1 MRIKKSLKRK
11 LRKRKIQLRK
21 NRIIGR
27 PSDKPK
33 LKLLPRYASRKKIIT
48 RKYIIGIYS
57 KSVCSKIDFSNITFI
72 NTNLRGSI
80 FKQTKFNGSKFIYSD
95 FNGVHFNCIKFKN
108 TEFKRCL
115 FYGTIFKKSTF
126 DNCHFK
132 ECIFINMKTELLPE
146 LDMSNFVLKRPPF
159 ISLSTSFI
167 EKLSQFKKIEH
178 LTKSR
183 LIHIKGGKVN
193 HATFYAITTLFSNDE
208 KTLLLLLVKTF
219 EKQGKKIPYTVG
231 SLIENLKNIDR

>member
-33 LKLLPRYASRKKIIT
+33 LKLLPRYASRKKTIAQ
-48 RKYIIGIYS
+48 KYIIGIYS
-57 KSVCSKIDFSNITFI
+57 KSICSKIDFSNITFI

-80 FKQTKFNGSKFIYSD
+80 FKQTKFNGSKFICSD

-108 TEFKRCL
+108 TEFKKCL
-115 FYGTIFKKSTF
+115 FYGTVFKRSTF
-126 DNCHFK
+126 DNCQFK
-132 ECIFINMKTELLPE
+132 ECIFINVKTEALPE
-146 LDMSNFVLKRPPF
+146 LNKTNIVLKRHPYVT
-159 ISLSTSFI
+159 LSTGFI
-167 EKLSQFKKIEH
+167 EKLNKFKKIEH

-183 LIHIKGGKVN
+183 LIHIKGGKIN
-193 HATFYAITTLFSNDE
+193 HATFYAITTLFNNKEETVVLSLE
-208 KTLLLLLVKTF
+208 KIF
-219 EKQGKKIPYTVG
+219 EKQGKKTPYTVG
-231 SLIENLKNIDR
+231 SLIENLKKIDS